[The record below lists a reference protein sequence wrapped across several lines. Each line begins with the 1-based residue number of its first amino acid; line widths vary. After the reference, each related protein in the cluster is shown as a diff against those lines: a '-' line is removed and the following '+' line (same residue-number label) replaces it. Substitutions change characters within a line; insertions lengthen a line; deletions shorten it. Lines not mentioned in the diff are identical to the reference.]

1 MPNLQSFKETEQ
13 KHWREKFSKFYLS
26 YGHGG
31 SGNAG
36 EVECEEMLTLFKESQ
51 DRLEKAIR
59 EDERERVVEMVER
72 RKKYTNWS
80 HTIGSHS
87 DDRGDNEPCD
97 CRDVEM
103 KWKSQTF
110 DEIIKDDIL
119 SSLKGEH

>member
-1 MPNLQSFKETEQ
+1 MSLQSFKETEQ

-59 EDERERVVEMVER
+59 EDERERVAMR
-72 RKKYTNWS
+72 LITYF
-80 HTIGSHS
+80 HG
-87 DDRGDNEPCD
+87 DDNAEVLEKIQECLPEVFPHRE
-97 CRDVEM
+97 
-103 KWKSQTF
+103 
-110 DEIIKDDIL
+110 
-119 SSLKGEH
+119 